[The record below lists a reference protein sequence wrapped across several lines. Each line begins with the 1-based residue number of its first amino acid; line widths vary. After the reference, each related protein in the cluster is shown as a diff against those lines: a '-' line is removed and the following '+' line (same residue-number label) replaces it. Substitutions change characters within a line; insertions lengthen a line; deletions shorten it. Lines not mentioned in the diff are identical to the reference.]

1 MDPVSKLVRASEMRS
16 FPHLLADLA
25 LFEYI
30 LQWDVE
36 LAQVVLAEAIVIPT
50 DAL

>member
-1 MDPVSKLVRASEMRS
+1 MDPVSKLVCASEIRA

-30 LQWDVE
+30 LQWNVE
-36 LAQVVLAEAIVIPT
+36 LAQVVLAEAIVVPT
-50 DAL
+50 DTL